1 MYSVLQAENNDHA
14 PDGGLPLKAH
24 CIQDINQ
31 MIISGAESTHTDLI
45 GTIMILKASAVNQP
59 RIGSFRLT

>member
-1 MYSVLQAENNDHA
+1 MYSVLQAENYDHP
-14 PDGGLPLKAH
+14 PDSGLSLKAH

-45 GTIMILKASAVNQP
+45 GTIMILKATAVSRL
-59 RIGSFRLT
+59 RIECFRLT